1 MQVVAKYLLFI
12 AAISLFMVG
21 GCKSKKFVFEKTD
34 IQIPQSQLDSILT
47 NHNLNFDWYSI
58 KSKIK
63 YRSPD
68 TQQKGTAYIRIKKDS
83 VIWMVLKKFSVEGV
97 RMQMTPDSITIID
110 RLAKTAVTLNWTEL
124 SNHYNTQLSYERLQT
139 LIVGNVYFDDSWT
152 KSITADSLE
161 YKISSQDEMNR
172 YNYTVP
178 FFEQRLSSFTIEDVF
193 LRQLR
198 VDYFNCDQDSDYCYA
213 RKYELELDH
222 SEKIFLSLEFSNLE
236 LDVEKNIQFEVPPHY
251 TWY

>member
-1 MQVVAKYLLFI
+1 MRVVAKYLCFI
-12 AAISLFMVG
+12 VAIMLLLLG
-21 GCKSKKFVFEKTD
+21 GCKSKKFVFEQTE
-34 IQIPQSQLDSILT
+34 IQIPQSQLDSILE
-47 NHNLNFDWYSI
+47 NHNLDFEWYSI

-97 RMQMTPDSITIID
+97 RMQMTPDSITILD
-110 RLAKTAVTLNWTEL
+110 RLAKTAVTLDWFEL
-124 SNHYNTQLSYERLQT
+124 SNHYNTQLTYERLQT
-139 LIVGNVYFDDSWT
+139 LIVGNIYFDASWPKEL
-152 KSITADSLE
+152 KSDGLE
-161 YKISSQDEMNR
+161 YTISTQDDNNR

-178 FFEQRLSSFTIEDVF
+178 FFEQRLSSFIIEDVF

-198 VDYFNCDQDSDYCYA
+198 VDYFNCDQNSDYCYA
-213 RKYELELDH
+213 RDYELELDQ

-251 TWY
+251 IWY

>member
-1 MQVVAKYLLFI
+1 MQVVAKYLFFI
-12 AAISLFMVG
+12 AAISFLLLE
-21 GCKSKKFVFEKTD
+21 GCKSKKFVFEQTD
-34 IQIPQSQLDSILT
+34 VKIPQSQLDSIIA
-47 NHNLNFDWYSI
+47 NHNLNFEWYSI

-124 SNHYNTQLSYERLQT
+124 SNHYNTQLSYEKLQT
-139 LIVGNVYFDDSWT
+139 LIVGNVYYDESWQKT
-152 KSITADSLE
+152 TTSDSLD
-161 YKISSQDEMNR
+161 YTTTAGDNINQYR
-172 YNYTVP
+172 YTVP

-198 VDYFNCDQDSDYCYA
+198 VDYFNCDQVTDYCYA

-236 LDVEKNIQFEVPPHY
+236 LDIEKNIQFEVPPHY
-251 TWY
+251 IWY